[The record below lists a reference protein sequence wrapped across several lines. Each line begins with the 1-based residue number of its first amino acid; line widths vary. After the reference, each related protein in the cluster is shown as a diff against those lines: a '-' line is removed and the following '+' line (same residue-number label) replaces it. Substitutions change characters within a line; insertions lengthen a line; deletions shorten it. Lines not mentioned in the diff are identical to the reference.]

1 MVEYSSMLVNSFV
14 IEGLD
19 DKSSISIVERLVL
32 SSQFK
37 SSEVYGTS
45 GVISCNSPCTTSLI
59 FSATFLFPLCKRNT
73 LLKFYSYFIP
83 SSFFYFNNRIFHL
96 KCCHSILH
104 SKYHHSHLQF
114 LHNRMLLRECY

>member
-59 FSATFLFPLCKRNT
+59 FSATFFVSPVQEKYATKVLFL
-73 LLKFYSYFIP
+73 FYS
-83 SSFFYFNNRIFHL
+83 FFL
-96 KCCHSILH
+96 
-104 SKYHHSHLQF
+104 F
-114 LHNRMLLRECY
+114 LF